1 MGIDEIAAG
10 PPAELL
16 LLGRP
21 RVRHGTAQAEV
32 PETAPA
38 YLGVYLA
45 AQPGW
50 VGRET
55 LAAMLW
61 PELPA
66 VRAQHNLRVA
76 LNRLQALLER
86 WSLAGTLHAERRRV
100 RLDAPGDLARLRD
113 AVAQG
118 DWARAA
124 SLPQGVLLDG
134 LQFASYPAL
143 AAWLEVER
151 EAVRRTW
158 RRALYEAA
166 GTVAGTAPGGS
177 AIDDAAAR
185 YLAAHPADGEMAAL
199 LAARLTAS
207 GRAAMAQDVIDGFRR
222 AAAGE
227 LTPQEIEAAIG
238 PIAQTTSGVAAAL
251 PTAEADGAPL
261 GRAPVLRELD
271 QAVAAPGVVTLVGL
285 PGSGKS
291 TVLRAWW
298 RQRRGAAAASG
309 EPRTLLLE
317 LTERSSAASLADA
330 IVAALVV
337 RPPPRGA
344 PLAQRLSAASG
355 LLVIDGI
362 DPALLDRE
370 GADLLEHLAHVARV
384 GTALQVVLGSRRAL
398 GVPGERVL
406 RLGGLDCEA
415 PVSDG
420 SGDGSGNRL
429 SDAALLLLREGGR
442 VRASARWGMHGAA
455 AERIARV
462 TGGLPLAL
470 RLAAAWSRW
479 LEPPAVAEAIERG
492 ARGASGALDPTL
504 HDTIAPLWRR
514 LAPAQRSA
522 LGALALFP
530 RGFDFAAAVA
540 VGGVP
545 ASDVEALVDACLVDE
560 RSGAVD
566 AADASDRAA
575 PRLQL
580 HALVRRFAEARL
592 RDDPAAFQ
600 AAVPRFLAQV
610 HALLGPHAVAEGQ
623 PLFEPAPV
631 ARHLDEVLAAWALAR
646 EGGQV
651 AALGWLQAALLTW
664 HEAHGRF
671 AAGAERLAEA
681 VAALDESVPAEAAV
695 LARVQA
701 GRATLVY
708 RQGDHDEAARLAREA
723 RRLGVSSG
731 QGRVV
736 RRATN
741 TLGLALWMRMRLA
754 EAAAEFEAGLAAA
767 LDAGDTR
774 GEKTFTSNLALV
786 CRARGDDDGAERGWR
801 RAIELDRAQGD
812 WQGACSGLNN
822 LGNLLREQRRFD
834 ECEAVAGEA
843 LRLAREHDLAVVR
856 PFALVG
862 LALLQ
867 HARGRADEALGYL
880 ELLDGCDPADVEP
893 AVRCGAA
900 QLRAAIALDRA
911 DGSAALAAI
920 AAALE
925 LALAAEDIANRGEA
939 LAMYGRWLAAHG
951 GQAAQAERLW
961 ATLLHD
967 TGTHASLRNEVRG
980 LLARTGRPL
989 PAGLPDPPAD
999 LALAAEQALAV
1010 ARARR

>member
-16 LLGRP
+16 VLGRP

-61 PELPA
+61 PELPT

-86 WSLAGTLHAERRRV
+86 WGLAGTLHAERRRV

-113 AVAQG
+113 AVAQA

-124 SLPQGVLLDG
+124 TLPQGVLLEG

-143 AAWLEVER
+143 AAWVEVER
-151 EAVRRTW
+151 EAMRRTW

-166 GTVAGTAPGGS
+166 GTGAATGPGGV
-177 AIDDAAAR
+177 AIDEAAAR
-185 YLAAHPADGEMAAL
+185 YLAAHPTDGEMAAL
-199 LAARLTAS
+199 LAGRLTAS

-238 PIAQTTSGVAAAL
+238 PIAQTTSGAAAAL
-251 PTAEADGAPL
+251 PPAEADGAPL

-271 QAVAAPGVVTLVGL
+271 EAVAAPGPVTLVGL

-298 RQRRGAAAASG
+298 RQRRAATAASG

-317 LTERSSAASLADA
+317 LTERSSAASLADS
-330 IVAALVV
+330 IVAALVA

-344 PLAQRLSAASG
+344 PLAQRLSAAAG

-362 DPALLDRE
+362 DPSQLDRE
-370 GADLLEHLAHVARV
+370 LAELLAHLGRV
-384 GTALQVVLGSRRAL
+384 GPALQVVLGSRRAL
-398 GVPGERVL
+398 GAPGERVL
-406 RLGGLDCEA
+406 RLGGLACEA
-415 PVSDG
+415 PA
-420 SGDGSGNRL
+420 GDGL

-442 VRASARWGMHGAA
+442 VRASARWGTHGAA

-514 LAPAQRSA
+514 LAPAQRAA

-530 RGFDFAAAVA
+530 RSFDFAAAVA

-545 ASDVEALVDACLVDE
+545 ADDVEALVEACLVDE

-566 AADASDRAA
+566 AANANAPTA

-592 RDDPAAFQ
+592 RDDPVAFQ

-610 HALLGPHAVAEGQ
+610 DTLLGPRAVAEGQ
-623 PLFEPAPV
+623 PLFEPGPV
-631 ARHLDEVLAAWALAR
+631 AGHLDEVLAAWALAR

-651 AALGWLQAALLTW
+651 AALGWLQAAVLTW

-671 AAGAERLAEA
+671 AAGAARLAEA
-681 VAALDESVPAEAAV
+681 VDALDESVPAEAAV

-701 GRATLVY
+701 ARATLVY
-708 RQGDHDEAARLAREA
+708 RQGDHDEAARLAHEA
-723 RRLGVSSG
+723 RRLGMSSG

-767 LDAGDTR
+767 QEAGDTR

-786 CRARGDDDGAERGWR
+786 SRARGDDDGAERRWR
-801 RAIELDRAQGD
+801 RALELDRAQGD
-812 WQGACSGLNN
+812 WQGVCSQLNN
-822 LGNLLREQRRFD
+822 LGNLLREQRRLD

-843 LRLAREHDLAVVR
+843 LRLTREHGLAVMR
-856 PFALVG
+856 PFALIG

-867 HARGRADEALGYL
+867 HARGRADQALGYL
-880 ELLDGCDPADVEP
+880 DLLDGGDPADVEP

-911 DGSAALAAI
+911 DGRAALAAI

-925 LALAAEDIANRGEA
+925 VALAAEDIANRGEA

-967 TGTHASLRNEVRG
+967 AGARASLRNEVQG

-989 PAGLPDPPAD
+989 PTAAPDPPAD